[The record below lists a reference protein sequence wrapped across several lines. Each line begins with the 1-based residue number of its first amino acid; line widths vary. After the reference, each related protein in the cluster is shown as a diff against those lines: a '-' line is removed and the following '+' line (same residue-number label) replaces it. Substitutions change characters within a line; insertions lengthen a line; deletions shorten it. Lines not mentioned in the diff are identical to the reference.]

1 MTMKGVLLTLSATA
15 LLSTLLGCEDKPKE
29 TKAAEA
35 DAGRATTSAV
45 DPKLAEAVAAAGTKA
60 GKGDASAAA
69 EDGPPERGVFED
81 GKADTQLKRG
91 EPPKIAL
98 GEAGGE
104 PRAVLAGDVPVGW
117 KQSGS
122 FDVTLRLGRAQ
133 LPGMTISVNLE
144 APKPK
149 APAAAAPGAAPA
161 PAAAPAENGTLLSA
175 KVTEVKLTADTAGP
189 QGKELAA
196 QLAKIKGSSIDF
208 RMVSGVGVDFSL
220 KLAKGAAPD
229 LEMILRAVAEALE
242 STTIGFPKEAVGPGG
257 YWLVTTRG
265 MVSGAEVVSYRLV
278 KLEKVAGE
286 ELTFSVN
293 TKRYSVST
301 KLEFAGLPPGAELD
315 QFQSTTEAKLT
326 LHKGEPLASTG
337 TSKQTFAAA
346 LIPAGGGDQRL
357 GMQSIADV
365 AITLGKK

>member
-1 MTMKGVLLTLSATA
+1 MKRALLTLSSLA
-15 LLSTLLGCEDKPKE
+15 LLSALVACEDKPKE

-35 DAGRATTSAV
+35 DAGRATAGAV

-60 GKGDASAAA
+60 GKDDASAAA
-69 EDGPPERGVFED
+69 EDGPPEKGVFEP
-81 GKADTQLKRG
+81 GKADIQLKRG

-104 PRAVLAGDVPVGW
+104 PRAVLAGDVPPGW
-117 KQSGS
+117 KQSGTL
-122 FDVTLRLGRAQ
+122 DVTLRLGRAQ
-133 LPGMTISVNLE
+133 LPSMTISVSIE

-149 APAAAAPGAAPA
+149 APAPAAPGGAPA
-161 PAAAPAENGTLLSA
+161 PAAAPAEDGALLSA

-196 QLAKIKGSSIDF
+196 QLAKIKGSGIEF
-208 RMVSGVGVDFSL
+208 RMVSGVGTDFSL

-242 STTIGFPKEAVGPGG
+242 SATIGFPKEAVGPGG

-326 LHKGEPLASTG
+326 LHKGEPLASSG

-346 LIPAGGGDQRL
+346 LVPAGGGDQRL